1 MVGYQ
6 TFSNNKNIYS
16 VDMMFAYINI
26 FKPKSIK
33 IPISELLKN
42 LEGKSW
48 GDPEKKIYYSAMDVI
63 KNPKNKKYK
72 DDNNRIKKANLNY
85 PIMIDD
91 KNNIIDGVHRLSKAY
106 SQNKKYIKAYV
117 FDKEIMKKFLVNNNG
132 NWKKIDNMEIYQYI
146 ELFHKKFY
154 K

>member
-1 MVGYQ
+1 
-6 TFSNNKNIYS
+6 
-16 VDMMFAYINI
+16 
-26 FKPKSIK
+26 
-33 IPISELLKN
+33 
-42 LEGKSW
+42 
-48 GDPEKKIYYSAMDVI
+48 MDVI

>member
-1 MVGYQ
+1 MVRTY
-6 TFSNNKNIYS
+6 SNNKNIYS

-26 FKPKSIK
+26 FKPKPIK

-42 LEGKSW
+42 LERKSW
-48 GDPEKKIYYSAMDVI
+48 GDPGKNIYYSAMDVI
-63 KNPKNKKYK
+63 QNPTHKKYK
-72 DDNNRIKKANLNY
+72 DDNNRIKNANLNY

-91 KNNIIDGVHRLSKAY
+91 KNNIIDGIHRLSKAY
-106 SQNKKYIKAYV
+106 SQNTKYIKTYV

-132 NWKKIDNMEIYQYI
+132 DWEKVDNMEIYQYI